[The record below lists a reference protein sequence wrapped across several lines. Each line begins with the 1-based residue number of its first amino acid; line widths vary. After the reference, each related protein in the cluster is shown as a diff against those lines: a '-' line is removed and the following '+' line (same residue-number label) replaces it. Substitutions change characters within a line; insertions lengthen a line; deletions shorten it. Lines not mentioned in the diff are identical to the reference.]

1 MKKLIV
7 VLFVLAFSFSSC
19 AQPQE
24 TQTHKKGETMSVN
37 QSTAVFGGGCFW
49 CVEAIFQ
56 EMNGVTKVVS
66 GYSGG
71 TVSNPTYRQVCD
83 GNTGHA
89 EVTKIIFDSTVV
101 SFTELLEVFFSSH
114 DPTQMNRQ
122 GADVGTQ
129 YRSVVFY
136 TDDQQK
142 EITLSII
149 KELNEQKVYSKPIV
163 TEVSPLK
170 EFYPAEDYHQNYFA
184 NNPNQGYCQFVIV
197 PKLEKFKKIFKD
209 KLKSSH

>member
-1 MKKLIV
+1 
-7 VLFVLAFSFSSC
+7 
-19 AQPQE
+19 
-24 TQTHKKGETMSVN
+24 MSVN

-56 EMNGVTKVVS
+56 EMNGVSKVVS

-71 TVSNPTYRQVCD
+71 TVPNPTYRQVCD

-89 EVTKIIFDSTVV
+89 EVTKIIYDSTVV
-101 SFTELLEVFFSSH
+101 SFTELLEAFFSSH
-114 DPTQMNRQ
+114 DPTQLNRQ

-136 TDDQQK
+136 TDEQQK
-142 EITLSII
+142 DIALSII

-170 EFYPAEDYHQNYFA
+170 DFYAAEDYHQDYFA
-184 NNPNQGYCQFVIV
+184 NNPNQAYCQFVIV
-197 PKLEKFKKIFKD
+197 PKLEKFKKVFKD